1 MVTAEWQR
9 QETWPG
15 NLAIG
20 PSFHLACV
28 PTRCV
33 TLAQPLVS
41 LGWCYFLDLPSLPSS
56 TLARL
61 ASRGGAQWP
70 RGGGQLCWTVPTS
83 QSRQGPPQ
91 CSGELPA
98 PQQTPS

>member
-70 RGGGQLCWTVPTS
+70 RGGGAALLDCPHLSVQAGATS
-83 QSRQGPPQ
+83 V
-91 CSGELPA
+91 LW
-98 PQQTPS
+98 